1 MEYKKI
7 ISFTLV
13 ILIAASSNSYQD
25 PIPTPSG
32 KFGLKNSPTTAIP
45 NSNQDQI
52 LIPSATLGLR
62 NGPKNIYHIQ
72 KADIYI
78 SDNVKKSKSYLDAKT
93 STLNPDMNRGKKNAK
108 WI

>member
-1 MEYKKI
+1 MI

-13 ILIAASSNSYQD
+13 FLIAAISNSYQD
-25 PIPTPSG
+25 PIPIPSA
-32 KFGLKNSPTTAIP
+32 KVGLKNSPTTAIP
-45 NSNQDQI
+45 NSNEDQI
-52 LIPSATLGLR
+52 IIPSATIGLR

-78 SDNVKKSKSYLDAKT
+78 SDDVKKSKSYLDTKA
-93 STLNPDMNRGKKNAK
+93 STLTPDMNRGKKTAK

>member
-1 MEYKKI
+1 MI
-7 ISFTLV
+7 ISF
-13 ILIAASSNSYQD
+13 ILFIFITAIPNSYQD
-25 PIPTPSG
+25 PIPTQSA
-32 KFGLKNSPTTAIP
+32 KVGLKNSPTSAIP

-78 SDNVKKSKSYLDAKT
+78 SDDVKKTKSDLDAKT
-93 STLNPDMNRGKKNAK
+93 STSTPDMNRGEKNAK

>member
-1 MEYKKI
+1 MI
-7 ISFTLV
+7 ISFTLF
-13 ILIAASSNSYQD
+13 IFITAIPNSYQNI
-25 PIPTPSG
+25 IPTSSAKVG
-32 KFGLKNSPTTAIP
+32 ARNVPTSAIP
-45 NSNQDQI
+45 NSNQNQI

-78 SDNVKKSKSYLDAKT
+78 SDDVKKSKSYLDAKT
-93 STLNPDMNRGKKNAK
+93 STSTPDMNRGKKTAK